1 MSPNPARNLLLS
13 VFQLTM
19 YMNLVPLQL
28 LITAVEY
35 DVRTL
40 LIPEKPMIS
49 FYRLKREIQ

>member
-19 YMNLVPLQL
+19 YMNLVPLQS